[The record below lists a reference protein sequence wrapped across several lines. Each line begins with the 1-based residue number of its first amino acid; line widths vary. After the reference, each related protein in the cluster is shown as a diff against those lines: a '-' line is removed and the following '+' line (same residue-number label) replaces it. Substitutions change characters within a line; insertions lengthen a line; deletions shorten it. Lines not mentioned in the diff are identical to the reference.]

1 MDSAIGF
8 LLFYPLDSDLYPMNC
23 ATHRLNNQAQINQS
37 QGTLR
42 LNDAIACEQALLFG
56 RVKRVSRER
65 LTERR
70 ELARWLTTRQQRQGR
85 LKIEFAF
92 F

>member
-65 LTERR
+65 VSERR
-70 ELARWLTTRQQRQGR
+70 ELAGWLTT
-85 LKIEFAF
+85 
-92 F
+92 

>member
-1 MDSAIGF
+1 MDNAIGF
-8 LLFYPLDSDLYPMNC
+8 LFFYPLDSDLYPMNS
-23 ATHRLNNQAQINQS
+23 ATHRSNNQAQINQS
-37 QGTLR
+37 QGTSR
-42 LNDAIACEQALLFG
+42 FNDAIACEQALLFG

-70 ELARWLTTRQQRQGR
+70 ELARWLTTRQQRQRG